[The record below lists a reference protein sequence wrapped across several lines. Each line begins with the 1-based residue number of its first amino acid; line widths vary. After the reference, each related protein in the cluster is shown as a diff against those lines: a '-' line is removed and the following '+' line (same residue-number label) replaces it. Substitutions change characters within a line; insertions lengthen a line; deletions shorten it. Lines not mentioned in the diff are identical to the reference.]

1 MYDENIN
8 IDEIMNKMQ
17 VVSFKNDSLME
28 NYLSEQ
34 LTKIGTDTITETGED
49 TIFCARFLVHN
60 YGDIFKNN
68 HKYLIVY
75 EQSMIRSGYNWYLK
89 TNKGFVKFYER
100 DKDGILGAP
109 YIKDS
114 IFDTNKDG
122 INELVA
128 YKHRGGSGPDYKIIY
143 FLNKEGLIRK
153 EATEELNEEEF
164 KTLDDY

>member
-1 MYDENIN
+1 MKNSIF
-8 IDEIMNKMQ
+8 IILSLLFFSCNK
-17 VVSFKNDSLME
+17 
-28 NYLSEQ
+28 
-34 LTKIGTDTITETGED
+34 
-49 TIFCARFLVHN
+49 
-60 YGDIFKNN
+60 
-68 HKYLIVY
+68 
-75 EQSMIRSGYNWYLK
+75 K
-89 TNKGFVKFYER
+89 TNNLAEIEINKVQNFG
-100 DKDGILGAP
+100 D
-109 YIKDS
+109 IKDS